1 MAYAYTPVWI
11 AGVLNLVPLLWILGI
26 LAALYSIYLFYVGIP
41 VMMKTPDAKV
51 IPYMVVAAV
60 VVIVVMFVLG
70 MFAALITGGSAMVAG
85 AL

>member
-1 MAYAYTPVWI
+1 MGSRR
-11 AGVLNLVPLLWILGI
+11 AGRPAFTLIEILIVVVILGI